1 MDDSVRS
8 SLKGIVLAG
17 SYQWS
22 EIGFDR
28 LLPRPLL
35 PVAHRPL
42 ASYAVRWLHEGGIG
56 AAVVCANAGSRALK
70 TRLSSQ
76 TPPGM
81 ELTFQE
87 DPTPRG
93 PAGCARDAWFGSNAE
108 TVVVV
113 DGTTLPVVDLQAV
126 LDAHFETGAAM
137 TVVVDEIPTACAT
150 CGSRWCT
157 TCSGPLTA
165 QPGRPGVQTPS
176 GVYVFDRR
184 AFELV
189 PERGFQDI
197 KENLIPLLYEAGEVV
212 ATFGVPASTPRVIN
226 ASTYLSVNQ
235 WTVEQLAEKGE
246 ELPGYFA
253 LGDLQ
258 AHPTAR
264 LALDAVIVGP
274 VLVGPQVRV
283 DSGATIVGPA
293 TIGFGATIGAGAMV
307 SRSAV
312 WRKSVIG
319 AEAVVDRCVVADQAY
334 VAAKAVL
341 MGTVATEKAPR
352 PVATPATGRPSP
364 RFANLAGLVRRSIVP

>member
-1 MDDSVRS
+1 
-8 SLKGIVLAG
+8 
-17 SYQWS
+17 
-22 EIGFDR
+22 
-28 LLPRPLL
+28 
-35 PVAHRPL
+35 L
-42 ASYAVRWLHEGGIG
+42 ASYAIRWLKEGGIG
-56 AAVVCANAGSRALK
+56 AATVCANIGSRALRA
-70 TRLSSQ
+70 RLASQ

-93 PAGCARDAWFGSNAE
+93 PAGCVRDAWSGSDAE

-113 DGTTLPVVDLQAV
+113 DGTTIPVVDLQAV
-126 LDAHFETGAAM
+126 LDAHFKTGAAM
-137 TVVVDEIPTACAT
+137 TVVVDETPTACAT
-150 CGSRWCT
+150 CRSRWCAN
-157 TCSGPLTA
+157 CSGPLPS
-165 QPGRPGVQTPS
+165 QVGRPGVQTPS

-184 AFELV
+184 AFDLV
-189 PERGFQDI
+189 PERGFLDI
-197 KENLIPLLYEAGEVV
+197 KENLIPKLYEAGELV
-212 ATFGVPASTPRVIN
+212 ATFGVPAATPRVIN

-293 TIGFGATIGAGAMV
+293 TIGFGATIGAGALV

-334 VAAKAVL
+334 VPAKAVL
-341 MGTVATEKAPR
+341 MGTVAAEKAPR
-352 PVATPATGRPSP
+352 SAATPANGRPTS
-364 RFANLAGLVRRSIVP
+364 RFANLPSLVRRPIEP

>member
-1 MDDSVRS
+1 MDGSVRS
-8 SLKGIVLAG
+8 SLQGVILAG

-22 EIGFDR
+22 EVGFDR

-42 ASYAVRWLHEGGIG
+42 ASYALRWLDEGGISG
-56 AAVVCANAGSRALK
+56 AVVCANAGSRALRA
-70 TRLSSQ
+70 RLSSQ
-76 TPPGM
+76 APRGM
-81 ELTFQE
+81 NLTFQE

-93 PAGCARDAWFGSNAE
+93 PAGCVRDAWFGSNVE

-113 DGTTLPVVDLQAV
+113 DGTTIPVVDLQAV
-126 LDAHFETGAAM
+126 LDAHFRSGAAV
-137 TVVVDEIPTACAT
+137 TVVVDAAP
-150 CGSRWCT
+150 
-157 TCSGPLTA
+157 A
-165 QPGRPGVQTPS
+165 QPGRPGIQTPS
-176 GVYVFDRR
+176 GVFVFDRR
-184 AFELV
+184 ALELV
-189 PERGFQDI
+189 ADRGFQDI
-197 KENLIPLLYEAGEVV
+197 KENLIPHLYKAGELV
-212 ATFGVPASTPRVIN
+212 ATFGVPAATPRVIN

-293 TIGFGATIGAGAMV
+293 TIGFGAIIGAGAMV

-312 WRKSVIG
+312 WRRSVIG

-341 MGTVATEKAPR
+341 MGTVAAERAPR
-352 PVATPATGRPSP
+352 PAAAPTDRERSP
-364 RFANLAGLVRRSIVP
+364 RFANLAGLVRRPIVP